1 MHDSVT
7 VDMAAPAERIW
18 ALVSDVTNTDKF
30 GVETFGAEWLGGAT
44 APAVGVKFRGH
55 VNRNGWGLKYAT
67 VCRIIECEP
76 GRSFAFTVL
85 GPRSTPVNTW
95 RYRFEPTADG
105 TRVTESFALE
115 NSIPLR
121 LYWAIA
127 GRGRGKTN
135 RANMRE
141 TLERIKAA
149 VE

>member
-7 VDMAAPAERIW
+7 VDMAAPADRIW
-18 ALVSDVTNTDKF
+18 ALVSDVTNTSKF
-30 GVETFGAEWLGGAT
+30 GVETYGAEWLGEAT

-55 VNRNGWGLKYAT
+55 VDRNGWGLKYAT

-76 GRSFAFTVL
+76 GRTFAFTVL
-85 GPRSTPVNTW
+85 GPRKMPINTW
-95 RYRFEPTADG
+95 RYEFDPTADG

-121 LYWAIA
+121 LYWALA
-127 GRGRGKTN
+127 GRRRGKTN